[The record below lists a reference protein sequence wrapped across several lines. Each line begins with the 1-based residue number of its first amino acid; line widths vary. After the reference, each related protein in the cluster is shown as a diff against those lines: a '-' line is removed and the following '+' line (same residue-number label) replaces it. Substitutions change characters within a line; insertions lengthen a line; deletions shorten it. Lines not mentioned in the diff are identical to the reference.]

1 MSTGNMKAG
10 NRELLAK
17 RAEEKR
23 ISVATLNKVTSEPA
37 RMAEIPATMTDVE
50 ARGVA
55 DMHKTYNRVR
65 SSGEGTWPAKCA

>member
-23 ISVATLNKVTSEPA
+23 ISVATLNKATHAPA
-37 RMAEIPATMTDVE
+37 RMAKIPATVMDVE

-55 DMHKTYNRVR
+55 DMHKFYSRAK
-65 SSGEGTWPAKCA
+65 SSREGNYRAECA